1 MIFTSYTYVFFLAA
15 MFVIHWSLPSAWRK
29 PFLIVASYLFYC
41 TWKWQYGFLL
51 LGVSLFNWAYARQV
65 VSKMES
71 TGMLVAGIAVNLAPL
86 LYFKY
91 TGFFLSN
98 VVSAANLFGAGWSLR
113 LPDIILPLGISFFTF
128 QGIAYLVDVATGEE
142 PFESVSDFL
151 LFKGFWPQLIAGPIV
166 RPGEIREQ
174 ILGERT
180 LGYEDF
186 SCGCRRI
193 LNGFFKKVV
202 LADTLAP
209 LVDMVYLPGAA
220 PNAVDAVVGT
230 LAFGLQIYFDFS
242 AYSDIAIGTAR
253 LFGFVLPENFDWPY
267 LSRSPQE
274 FWARWHMTLSRWIRD
289 YVFTPMTFAFRDRP
303 DTAMVWLLV
312 AMVVCGF
319 WHGAQWT
326 FLLWGAWHGVLLVL
340 NQTVLKKIFPV
351 AGEDGGKWG
360 RPWILAGAAF
370 TFVFVTLGWV
380 LFRAPSLAAAGEIF
394 SSMLFLKGG
403 LHRSILRENS
413 ILVVLVMFLGLVA
426 AQMYAGMRPRFE
438 GMKDRLAPVRRVL
451 KPVAYVGLILA
462 VIIFDKSA
470 RAFVYFQ
477 F

>member
-1 MIFTSYTYVFFLAA
+1 MIFTSYTYIFFFAAVFL
-15 MFVIHWSLPSAWRK
+15 VHWGLPASWRK
-29 PFLIVASYLFYC
+29 PFLIAASYLFYC

-51 LGVSLFNWAYARQV
+51 LGVSLFNWGYARRV
-65 VSKMES
+65 VSKVES
-71 TGMLVAGIAVNLAPL
+71 NGVLIAGIAVNLVPL

-98 VVSAANLFGAGWSLR
+98 AITVANLLGAGWYPR

-128 QGIAYLVDVATGEE
+128 QGIAYLADVASGEK
-142 PFESVSDFL
+142 PFDRLSDFM

-174 ILGERT
+174 ILGERK
-180 LGYEDF
+180 LDYKDF
-186 SCGCRRI
+186 SFGCRRI
-193 LNGFFKKVV
+193 LYGFFKKVV

-209 LVDMVYLPGAA
+209 FVDMVYLPGAV
-220 PNAVDAVVGT
+220 PNVIDAAVGT

-242 AYSDIAIGTAR
+242 AYSDIAIGSAR

-326 FLLWGAWHGVLLVL
+326 FLLWGAWHGGLLIL
-340 NQTVLKKIFPV
+340 NQTVLKKMFPV
-351 AGEDGGKWG
+351 VGEDGGKWG
-360 RPWILAGAAF
+360 RPRIWAGATF

-403 LHRSILRENS
+403 LHRAILRENA

-438 GMKDRLAPVRRVL
+438 GMKERLAPVRRVL
-451 KPVAYVGLILA
+451 KPFAYAVLILA
-462 VIIFDKSA
+462 VIVFDKSA
-470 RAFVYFQ
+470 KTFVYFQ

>member
-1 MIFTSYTYVFFLAA
+1 MIFTSYTYIFFLAA
-15 MFVIHWSLPSAWRK
+15 AFVIHWSLPALWRK

-41 TWKWQYGFLL
+41 SWKWQYGFLL
-51 LGVSLFNWAYARQV
+51 LGVSLFNWAYARRV

-71 TGMLVAGIAVNLAPL
+71 TGVLMAGIAVNLAPL

-98 VVSAANLFGAGWSLR
+98 AVAAANLFGTGWHLR
-113 LPDIILPLGISFFTF
+113 LPYIILPLGISFFTF
-128 QGIAYLVDVATGEE
+128 QGIAYLVDVASGEE
-142 PFESVSDFL
+142 LFDSASDFL
-151 LFKGFWPQLIAGPIV
+151 LFKGFWPQLIAGPII

-180 LGYEDF
+180 LGYENF
-186 SCGCRRI
+186 SFGCRRI
-193 LNGFFKKVV
+193 LHGFFKKVV

-209 LVDMVYLPGAA
+209 FVDMVYLPGAA

-253 LFGFVLPENFDWPY
+253 LFGFVFPENFDWPY

-289 YVFTPMTFAFRDRP
+289 YVFTPLTFAFRDRP
-303 DTAMVWLLV
+303 STAMVWLLV

-326 FLLWGAWHGVLLVL
+326 FILWGAWHGVLLVL
-340 NQTVLKKIFPV
+340 NQTAFKKLFPA
-351 AGEDGGKWG
+351 AGELGTDGGRLKDW
-360 RPWILAGAAF
+360 AGTVV
-370 TFVFVTLGWV
+370 TFVLVTLGWV

-403 LHRSILRENS
+403 LHRAILRENA

-438 GMKDRLAPVRRVL
+438 GMKERLAPVRRVL
-451 KPVAYVGLILA
+451 KPFAYAVLILA